1 MSANSNRATL
11 SAAFARLRSR
21 ARQQRRAREWFAA
34 TNACRYARLTRAAF
48 DALARK
54 SRSRA
59 AEAAVAAVRCR
70 NGLTAWRRAA
80 ALERTARAFRWRW
93 TRVRALVCL
102 RRWREGVEGGRGWEG
117 IEERRAL
124 EWRLALF
131 RERRAKRV
139 VLRAWRGA
147 VETATWREDGRGAKR
162 ESSAWKGPA
171 GGGGGGGSGRKR
183 SVRRRSVVRD
193 DELTPCREWGAR
205 LRTAEVMGFA
215 HTVVSGV
222 LPQVLRL
229 AILWGDDV
237 TILFLDG
244 CLRLF
249 AATGVSWLAFFHA
262 HMTCPPPHKNE

>member
-34 TNACRYARLTRAAF
+34 SNARRYARLTRAAF

-70 NGLTAWRRAA
+70 NGLAAWRRAA
-80 ALERTARAFRWRW
+80 ALGQTARAFRWRW
-93 TRVRALVCL
+93 TRARALGFL
-102 RRWREGVEGGRGWEG
+102 RRWREGVDGGRGWEG

-139 VLRAWRGA
+139 VLRSWRGA
-147 VETATWREDGRGAKR
+147 VEAAAWREGGRGAKP
-162 ESSAWKGPA
+162 ESSAWKCA
-171 GGGGGGGSGRKR
+171 ARGGGGDGRKR
-183 SVRRRSVVRD
+183 SVHRRSVVGD

-222 LPQVLRL
+222 LCVFCFCAWRFSGEMTPHFFFL
-229 AILWGDDV
+229 AAVCGYGS
-237 TILFLDG
+237 FLV
-244 CLRLF
+244 
-249 AATGVSWLAFFHA
+249 GVFPRTHDI
-262 HMTCPPPHKNE
+262 PHPTKKE